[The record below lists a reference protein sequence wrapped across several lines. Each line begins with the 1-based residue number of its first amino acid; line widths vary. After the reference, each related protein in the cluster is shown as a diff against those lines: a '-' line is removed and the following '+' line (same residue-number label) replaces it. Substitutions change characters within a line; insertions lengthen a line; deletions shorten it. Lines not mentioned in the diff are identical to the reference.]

1 MTQYEEEHSVAALL
15 PFDRAGWTP
24 GSTGCAEGRMERALG
39 RSEEQPCA
47 PVGCMAGECTYT
59 QPPSL

>member
-1 MTQYEEEHSVAALL
+1 MAALL

-24 GSTGCAEGRMERALG
+24 GSAGCAEGRMEHALG